1 MRRIAF
7 ALAVLGLLVVAAP
20 ARANDAPANA
30 TPLQLGVPVTQ
41 STVGSTAGT
50 EPGTA
55 TTPAGCARMGR
66 TVWFRLRGTGH
77 SLSVSTT
84 GSSIDTV
91 VSIYSSTTPTE
102 GNRAVCSDDVPPGN
116 KSLATVASTV
126 RGNTYLVQ
134 VGSKIQPA
142 CTFAPDSCANAGNIT
157 VTASGSPRPSNDDR
171 AAALTLTT
179 GVPLTVDNTGAT
191 SEPGEVAACGTAPFA
206 ATVWF
211 RWIAAAPG
219 TPRFDVSAGKV
230 ATLYRGTTVLACGTG
245 GRVTAPAAVPLG
257 DTLHLQVGSA
267 GPDTLGLAEG
277 PLTVQTALAQLDAD
291 ADGFAPP
298 RDCDDANPAINPG
311 AVDIPDDGRDQNCD
325 GPDAVDLDRD
335 GDGVNRPSDCRDDR
349 RDIHPGAVD
358 VPQDGINQDCLR
370 GDAPF
375 PRIATSIAGFS
386 LTFPEPGLFTRF
398 TELKL
403 RGLVKGQTVRISCRG
418 RGCPRGKGATR
429 KLKIRR
435 AQRVRAVLGP
445 LADAKLRRG
454 AVVEVRVTAPR
465 MIGRVTRWKIRPP
478 KAPRRTD
485 LCLQPGKRRP
495 GRC

>member
-1 MRRIAF
+1 M
-7 ALAVLGLLVVAAP
+7 
-20 ARANDAPANA
+20 
-30 TPLQLGVPVTQ
+30 
-41 STVGSTAGT
+41 
-50 EPGTA
+50 
-55 TTPAGCARMGR
+55 
-66 TVWFRLRGTGH
+66 
-77 SLSVSTT
+77 
-84 GSSIDTV
+84 
-91 VSIYSSTTPTE
+91 
-102 GNRAVCSDDVPPGN
+102 
-116 KSLATVASTV
+116 
-126 RGNTYLVQ
+126 
-134 VGSKIQPA
+134 
-142 CTFAPDSCANAGNIT
+142 
-157 VTASGSPRPSNDDR
+157 
-171 AAALTLTT
+171 
-179 GVPLTVDNTGAT
+179 
-191 SEPGEVAACGTAPFA
+191 
-206 ATVWF
+206 
-211 RWIAAAPG
+211 
-219 TPRFDVSAGKV
+219 
-230 ATLYRGTTVLACGTG
+230 
-245 GRVTAPAAVPLG
+245 TAPAAVPLG

-267 GPDTLGLAEG
+267 GLDTLGLPEG
-277 PLTVQTALAQLDAD
+277 PLTVQTALAQLDGD

-311 AVDIPDDGRDQNCD
+311 AVDIPDDGLDQNCD

-370 GDAPF
+370 SDAPF
-375 PRIATSIAGFS
+375 PRITTSIAGFS
-386 LTFPEPGLFTRF
+386 LTFPEPRLFTRF

-403 RGLVKGQTVRISCRG
+403 RGLAKGQTVRISCRG
-418 RGCPRGKGATR
+418 RGCPRGKAATR
-429 KLKIRR
+429 KLRIKR